1 MKSNLKFLIVGLM
14 AIVLAPALLAAI
26 GFIGDWAGSS
36 DVGRLAAFRTEYLP
50 IPLLMFHGL
59 FYAVIVAGFSFLAL
73 RIGKAILGAPK
84 EQTESAKI
92 IRLRK

>member
-1 MKSNLKFLIVGLM
+1 MKSNWKFPTVGFL
-14 AIVLAPALLAAI
+14 AIVLVPALLAAI
-26 GFIGDWAGSS
+26 GYTGDWAGSAA
-36 DVGRLAAFRTEYLP
+36 VGRLAEFRTEYLP

-59 FYAVIVAGFSFLAL
+59 FYAVIVAGFSFLAW